1 MEKNEIINLTRPQ
14 KILLVLYK
22 LSNATRKQIRFE
34 DIAVEAHK
42 LFKADFQLRGYPEF
56 PDTGDIV
63 HKPLYSELKKAG
75 YVLSGNKY
83 FSLTPKGLE
92 YSEKLIKMAGY
103 DKTLSSIPSLHTSN
117 KLRMAEEDEIERI
130 CKTTAFILFTT
141 DKQDQIIDTDF
152 YEYLGVTVRTNKFD
166 FLGRLT
172 TVEEAVEA
180 VKSKDDTLYKIL
192 KSLHLLLIERF
203 KSNIDFV
210 NNAKGGKR

>member
-1 MEKNEIINLTRPQ
+1 MDKKETINLTRPQ

-22 LSNATRKQIRFE
+22 LSNATRKQVRFE

-42 LFKADFQLRGYPEF
+42 IFKSDFQLRGYPDL

-92 YSEKLIKMAGY
+92 YSEKLIKIAGY
-103 DKTLSSIPSLHTSN
+103 DKDLASISTIHTSD
-117 KLRMAEEDEIERI
+117 KLRMAEENEIERI

-141 DKQDQIIDTDF
+141 GKQDQIIDTDF

-180 VKSKDDTLYKIL
+180 VKTKDDTLYKIL
-192 KSLHLLLIERF
+192 KNLHLLLIEKF

-210 NNAKGGKR
+210 NKAKGGKR